1 LVSAAKRDNIPDSA
15 PGIAMRRVAKEK
27 EEMKALSIRCGLT
40 MSMLLGCALLL
51 SAQESGKRPIAF
63 DDMIKL
69 HRIAEPQV
77 SRDGKWVAYTV
88 STPDLETNRGV
99 SNIWVVST
107 AGGAAMQLTQS
118 GHDSSAV
125 WSPDGKTLAFLSSRS
140 ADSQVYL
147 LSMDGGEAHALTK
160 LSTGAD
166 IVKWSP
172 DGKTIAFTSSV
183 YPDCKDDE
191 CNKKRDEEKEK
202 NKVKAHV
209 AEHLL
214 YRHWTHWNEGKRSH
228 LFIVR
233 ADGITAPQ
241 DLTPGANYD
250 VPPDERGG
258 PGDINFSPD
267 GKEICF
273 AAVTDKMEATSTNAD
288 LFIVPAGGGEPKRI
302 TTQPGFDGNP
312 VYSPDGKFIAYH
324 AQLAAGYEA
333 DRWRVLLYDRAAG
346 RIENLTETFDR
357 SANELA
363 WSPDSK
369 TIYFTAEN
377 ETQKPLYAMAARF
390 GAEPKKVIADTYNMA
405 ISFSA
410 DGKTLVFERTSLTLP
425 AELFAASSDG
435 SNVRQLTHQNDSML
449 SFMEMNAPETF
460 WFEGAEGIKVQAM
473 LIRPPRFDATKKY
486 PLLVLLHG
494 GPQTMW
500 SNAWGYRWNAQVFS
514 AAGYV
519 TLMINRRGST
529 GYGQKFTDEITNDW
543 GGRAYVDVMNGVDF
557 TLKKYPFVDESRMAA
572 AGGSYGGYMADWI
585 ATHTGR
591 FKAIVSH
598 ASVYDKV
605 SMYATEEL
613 WFEEHDMQGTPWS
626 NPESYKK
633 WAPVTYAGE
642 LGKFKTPTLV
652 IAGERDYRVPYT
664 QSLEFFSAL
673 QRQGVPSK
681 LVVFPDEGHWVV
693 KPQNSQF
700 WYKTF
705 LDWLATYVK

>member
-1 LVSAAKRDNIPDSA
+1 MKGIFLRSAAVTALILA
-15 PGIAMRRVAKEK
+15 CGFEIA
-27 EEMKALSIRCGLT
+27 
-40 MSMLLGCALLL
+40 
-51 SAQESGKRPIAF
+51 AQEAKHPIAF
-63 DDMIKL
+63 DDMIKM
-69 HRIAEPQV
+69 HRVAEPQI
-77 SRDGKWVAYTV
+77 SPDGKWVAYTV
-88 STPDLETNRGV
+88 ARPDMDANRNATNL
-99 SNIWVVST
+99 WMVST
-107 AGGAAMQLTQS
+107 TSGAPQQLTQS
-118 GHDSSAV
+118 GHDSSPV
-125 WSPDGKTLAFLSSRS
+125 WSPNGKTIAFLSSRS
-140 ADSQVYL
+140 GDSQVYL
-147 LSMDGGEAHALTK
+147 LSLEGGEAQKLTK

-183 YPDCKDDE
+183 YPDCKDDD
-191 CNKKRDEEKEK
+191 CNSRRDAEKEK

-214 YRHWTHWNEGKRSH
+214 YRHWTHWNEGKRAH
-228 LFIVR
+228 LFVVP
-233 ADGITAPQ
+233 ADGSAAPR
-241 DLTPGANYD
+241 DLTAGVNYD

-267 GKEICF
+267 SKELCF
-273 AAVTDKMEATSTNAD
+273 TAVTDKIEAISTNGD
-288 LFIVPAGGGEPKRI
+288 LFTVPVAGGEIKRI
-302 TTQPGFDGNP
+302 TTQPGFDGEP
-312 VYSPDGKFIAYH
+312 VYSPDGKYIAYH
-324 AQLAAGYEA
+324 AQLTPEYEA
-333 DRWRVLLYDRAAG
+333 DRWRVMLYDRQTG
-346 RIENLTETFDR
+346 RSENLSEKFER
-357 SANELA
+357 SADELA
-363 WSPDSK
+363 WSADSK
-369 TIYFTAEN
+369 TIYLTAEN
-377 ETQKPLYAMAARF
+377 ETQKPLYAMAPSA
-390 GAEPKKVIADTYNMA
+390 GSAPKKILADTYNAA
-405 ISFSA
+405 ISFSR
-410 DGKTLVFERTSLTLP
+410 DGKTLAFERTSLTMP

-435 SNVRQLTHQNDSML
+435 SGARQLTHHNDSIL
-449 SFMEMNAPETF
+449 SALEMNPPEIF
-460 WFEGAEGIKVQAM
+460 WFDGAEGTKVQAM
-473 LIRPPRFDATKKY
+473 LIRPPKFDTTKKY

-500 SNAWGYRWNAQVFS
+500 SNAWGYRWNAEVFS

-543 GGRAYVDVMNGVDF
+543 GGKAYVDVMDGVDF
-557 TLKKYPFVDESRMAA
+557 ALNKYLFIDGTKMAA

-585 ATHTGR
+585 ATHNGR
-591 FKAIVSH
+591 FKAIISH
-598 ASVYDKV
+598 AGVYDKV

-626 NPESYKK
+626 NPESYRK

-652 IAGERDYRVPYT
+652 ICGERDYRVPYT

-681 LVVFPDEGHWVV
+681 LVVFPDEGHWVL

-705 LDWLATYVK
+705 FDWLALYLK